1 MNLRLF
7 FIMLIFS
14 ISRTPDGKLG
24 RVNIFFSIM
33 YYINVSLKGPTPKR
47 EEDSILIVNTCE
59 DKVYC

>member
-1 MNLRLF
+1 
-7 FIMLIFS
+7 MLIFS